1 MKKYI
6 LKKESIT
13 FMMTS
18 YFCNSQQ
25 YNSLQ
30 QCVCVCVCVC
40 FSIRNE
46 RQTRSSK
53 YFEKL

>member
-30 QCVCVCVCVC
+30 QCVCVCVC